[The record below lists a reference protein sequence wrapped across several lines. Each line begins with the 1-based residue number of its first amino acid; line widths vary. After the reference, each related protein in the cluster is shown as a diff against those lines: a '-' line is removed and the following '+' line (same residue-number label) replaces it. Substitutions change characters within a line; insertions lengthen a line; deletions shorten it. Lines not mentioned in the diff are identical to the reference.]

1 MLQPVLEKNDT
12 RARYIIITLSVI
24 VFLAIVALGR
34 IQLKQNFSFDIHI
47 FATFNAFINS
57 AVVVLLL
64 TGLIAVRRKKYLL
77 HKRVMIT
84 AMVFSAMFLI
94 SYVLHHLFAGST
106 LFGDVNQDGIV
117 NEIELA
123 AVGNTRMIYFVILL
137 THIILAAIILP
148 FILYTSYRALTGEW
162 NKHRKLAR
170 ITWPIWFYVA
180 VTGPIIYLMIS
191 PYY

>member
-12 RARYIIITLSVI
+12 RARYIIISLSVI

-34 IQLKQNFSFDIHI
+34 IEMKQEFGFDIHL

-57 AVVVLLL
+57 AVAVLLL

-77 HKRVMIT
+77 HKRLMIT
-84 AMVFSAMFLI
+84 AMILSAMFLI

-106 LFGDVNQDGIV
+106 LFGDVDQDGVV
-117 NEIELA
+117 NELEMA
-123 AVGNTRMIYFVILL
+123 AVANTRMIYFVVLL
-137 THIILAAIILP
+137 THILLAAIILP

-162 NKHRKLAR
+162 TRHRKLAR
-170 ITWPIWFYVA
+170 TTWPIWFYVA

>member
-1 MLQPVLEKNDT
+1 MLQPVLVKNDT

-34 IQLKQNFSFDIHI
+34 IEMKQEFGFDIHI

-57 AVVVLLL
+57 AVAVLLL

-77 HKRVMIT
+77 HKRLMIT
-84 AMVFSAMFLI
+84 AMILSAMFLI

-106 LFGDVNQDGIV
+106 LFGDVDQDGVV
-117 NEIELA
+117 NELEMA
-123 AVGNTRMIYFVILL
+123 AVGNTRMIYFVVLL
-137 THIILAAIILP
+137 THILLAAIILP

-162 NKHRKLAR
+162 TRHRKLAR

>member
-12 RARYIIITLSVI
+12 RARYIIISLSVI

-34 IQLKQNFSFDIHI
+34 IEMKQEFGFDIHL

-57 AVVVLLL
+57 AVAVLLL

-77 HKRVMIT
+77 HKRLMIT
-84 AMVFSAMFLI
+84 AMILSAMFLI

-106 LFGDVNQDGIV
+106 LFGDVDQDGVV
-117 NEIELA
+117 NELEMA
-123 AVGNTRMIYFVILL
+123 AVGNTRMIYFVVLL
-137 THIILAAIILP
+137 THILLAAIILP

-162 NKHRKLAR
+162 TRHRKLAR